1 MINKIGF
8 FIFLSTFILTGCMS
22 SNVKWRH
29 GNLPNHKEDWVRF
42 KTNYFFRVINT
53 CEPPKPKMLSNRDG
67 LNSNKYMLS
76 DTLYRF
82 TLTGKASEW
91 SNVKFEAGTLLASQ
105 IDPFSSTV
113 TFNKNTNKFDLV
125 SSGNQASIN
134 ASSEQQSKLSDI
146 TLAIEKIEE
155 KLAAEEKKAEKDR
168 DIELISS
175 YRNQRNQLESAKEE
189 IFKFLYGHTKVIPPI
204 SLSEADKNSIR
215 KQASFQALTSA
226 QQENF
231 LPDSGVISANSVFA
245 EFITD
250 ETKQQHAREVA
261 QTTYSRSDCP
271 PGFSRNHGF
280 LILGPEG
287 WKHFDPEERLLL
299 AMYTSEKPLISTMS
313 ELSQKMTQAH
323 NQTRL
328 NEKPYQDEIQR
339 ILRSQISFLRAEQE
353 WETKVDELIQSLE
366 DQPEA
371 DGEEK

>member
-53 CEPPKPKMLSNRDG
+53 CEPPKPKMLSNKDG

-125 SSGNQASIN
+125 SSGNKASIN
-134 ASSEQQSKLSDI
+134 TSSEQHAKLSDI

-155 KLAAEEKKAEKDR
+155 KLAAEEKKPKKTET
-168 DIELISS
+168 SS
-175 YRNQRNQLESAKEE
+175 
-189 IFKFLYGHTKVIPPI
+189 
-204 SLSEADKNSIR
+204 
-215 KQASFQALTSA
+215 
-226 QQENF
+226 
-231 LPDSGVISANSVFA
+231 
-245 EFITD
+245 
-250 ETKQQHAREVA
+250 
-261 QTTYSRSDCP
+261 
-271 PGFSRNHGF
+271 
-280 LILGPEG
+280 
-287 WKHFDPEERLLL
+287 
-299 AMYTSEKPLISTMS
+299 
-313 ELSQKMTQAH
+313 
-323 NQTRL
+323 
-328 NEKPYQDEIQR
+328 
-339 ILRSQISFLRAEQE
+339 
-353 WETKVDELIQSLE
+353 
-366 DQPEA
+366 
-371 DGEEK
+371 

>member
-1 MINKIGF
+1 
-8 FIFLSTFILTGCMS
+8 
-22 SNVKWRH
+22 
-29 GNLPNHKEDWVRF
+29 
-42 KTNYFFRVINT
+42 
-53 CEPPKPKMLSNRDG
+53 MLSNKDG
-67 LNSNKYMLS
+67 LNSNQYMLS

-82 TLTGKASEW
+82 TLTGKASAW

-125 SSGNQASIN
+125 SSGNKASIST
-134 ASSEQQSKLSDI
+134 SSEQQSKLSDI

-168 DIELISS
+168 DIELITS

-204 SLSEADKNSIR
+204 SLSKADIKNI
-215 KQASFQALTSA
+215 KEKTSA
-226 QQENF
+226 QQDNL
-231 LPDSGVISANSVFA
+231 LPKSGVISANSVFA
-245 EFITD
+245 EFIT
-250 ETKQQHAREVA
+250 EKTKQQHAKEVA

-328 NEKPYQDEIQR
+328 DEKPYQEEIQR

-366 DQPEA
+366 DQPKA
-371 DGEEK
+371 GDGE